1 MDASISNG
9 GIYAENSI
17 LKILLKTAPPIMLA
31 QLIQAMYNIV
41 DSYFIGMY
49 SQDGLT
55 ALSVI
60 YPIQLLIIGA
70 SVGTGTGVNI
80 LMSHYYGLKDDK
92 KASATAGT
100 GVIISFF
107 LWIIISAVCIIF
119 MKPFVNAS
127 SQSENARQMAY
138 TYGYIVGVGSL
149 GIVSE
154 SIFTK
159 ILQAGGNM
167 KLPMIA
173 QIVGAVI
180 NIIFDPIFIF
190 GRFGLPEMGIAGA
203 GIASIMGQFAAAF
216 ITGAVAFRTPP
227 SLSTAGYWTK
237 RIFKLGYP
245 SIIMQCLYTVY
256 ISLLNFILAGFC
268 DEAVTVLGLYY
279 KLQTFFF
286 IPFFALETCV
296 VPIISY
302 NHAQKLY
309 KRCTLTFWE
318 STGIA
323 AVLMLIGVF
332 CFEAIPE
339 PLMRIFTDSDKV
351 IEMGIPAFRLIGL
364 SFIPAVTSWLYPIF
378 FQAIGR
384 DYTSSFLSVF
394 RQLICLVPIFYLLSE
409 ISLEFSW
416 MAFVITEILVTI
428 VGVCFYIPQVNR
440 WKEAEKSQNKEL
452 HERTL
457 K

>member
-1 MDASISNG
+1 MSSSVSNG
-9 GIYAENSI
+9 EIYAENSI

-60 YPIQLLIIGA
+60 FPVQLLITGA
-70 SVGTGTGVNI
+70 AIGTGTGVNI
-80 LMSHYYGLKDDK
+80 LMAHYYGVNDEK
-92 KASATAGT
+92 KAREAAGT
-100 GVIISFF
+100 GVLISFF
-107 LWIIISAVCIIF
+107 LWAAISVVCLLF

-127 SQSENARQMAY
+127 SQSDNARHMAY
-138 TYGYIVGVGSL
+138 IYGYIVGIGSL

-167 KLPMIA
+167 KRPMAA

-180 NIIFDPIFIF
+180 NIIFDPILIF

-203 GIASIMGQFAAAF
+203 GAASVMGQFAAAF
-216 ITGAVAFRTPP
+216 ITGSKAFTKAP
-227 SLSTAGYWTK
+227 SLSDARYWTG

-279 KLQTFFF
+279 KLQTFLYLPANGVVQGIRPIIGYNYGAKELDRVKKIFYTAMAIVAVIMVIGTVLCILLPDMLMSMF
-286 IPFFALETCV
+286 TQNSDTVLKGVNALRILCAGFVVSAVSVTATGALEGLGKGTLSL
-296 VPIISY
+296 IISLLRY
-302 NHAQKLY
+302 ALLIIPIAYVLSILTGVTGVWHA
-309 KRCTLTFWE
+309 FW
-318 STGIA
+318 
-323 AVLMLIGVF
+323 
-332 CFEAIPE
+332 
-339 PLMRIFTDSDKV
+339 
-351 IEMGIPAFRLIGL
+351 
-364 SFIPAVTSWLYPIF
+364 
-378 FQAIGR
+378 
-384 DYTSSFLSVF
+384 
-394 RQLICLVPIFYLLSE
+394 
-409 ISLEFSW
+409 
-416 MAFVITEILVTI
+416 ITESITSVI
-428 VGVCFYIPQVNR
+428 AYIIFIR
-440 WKEAEKSQNKEL
+440 M
-452 HERTL
+452 L
-457 K
+457 KYRL